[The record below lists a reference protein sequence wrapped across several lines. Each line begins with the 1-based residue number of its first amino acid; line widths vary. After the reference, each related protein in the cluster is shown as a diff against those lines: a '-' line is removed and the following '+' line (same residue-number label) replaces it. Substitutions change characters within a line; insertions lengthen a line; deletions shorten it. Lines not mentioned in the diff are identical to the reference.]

1 MLRENTMKS
10 AFVLLL
16 LAGGARAQN
25 SDLGLL
31 LGISGPT
38 SNLDVGTGTRISG
51 SVGAHGQIN
60 YALQLRETSA
70 GRLYLELPLLFG
82 GHASGTVSGVVAGES
97 GGMVFFTP
105 GVRLNIAPH
114 SRVSFYV
121 AGGAGPVAFD
131 ESKTV
136 VGNGLISSS
145 IRWTIAAAVDF
156 GGGLDL
162 RLTRLMSLRAE
173 ARDFVVSG
181 PHLGGQNGYNHPIFG
196 FGFGFHW

>member
-1 MLRENTMKS
+1 MR
-10 AFVLLL
+10 FILLLML
-16 LAGGARAQN
+16 LAGGAHAQN

-38 SNLDVGTGTRISG
+38 SDVNLGTGTRISG

-82 GHASGTVSGVVAGES
+82 GHSSGIVSSASVTGSS
-97 GGMVFFTP
+97 GGNVFFTP

-121 AGGAGPVAFD
+121 AGGLGPVLFQ
-131 ESKTV
+131 ESNTV
-136 VGNGLISSS
+136 VASGLVNSN
-145 IRWTIAAAVDF
+145 IRWTIAGALDF

-162 RLTRLMSLRAE
+162 RLTRLMSVRAE

>member
-1 MLRENTMKS
+1 MIRVYTMKPV
-10 AFVLLL
+10 FVLLL
-16 LAGGARAQN
+16 LSGCAHAQN

-38 SNLDVGTGTRISG
+38 STVQAGSGARVSG

-60 YALQLRETSA
+60 YAFQLRETSA

-82 GHASGTVSGVVAGES
+82 GHASGTVGGGIVTGSS

-121 AGGAGPVAFD
+121 AAGAGPAAFG
-131 ESKTV
+131 ESLTEVGKGFVTSSTGWTV
-136 VGNGLISSS
+136 
-145 IRWTIAAAVDF
+145 RAAAEF
-156 GGGLDL
+156 GGGLDF
-162 RLTRLMSLRAE
+162 RLTRLMSLRVE
-173 ARDFVVSG
+173 TRDFVSG
-181 PHLGGQNGYNHPIFG
+181 RGLGGVEGRHHPIFG
-196 FGFGFHW
+196 FGVGFHW